1 MRGFYPGIETYI
13 PDCKDLIKKN
23 QNKHHKAMKIKIPKN
38 HLLVN
43 LPPKVE
49 LAIFLIKLELKNV
62 KFTNDLNNKG
72 IDTYAG
78 FLDFSTLISV
88 IMGFDNNLPDDFK
101 EWYFDRQTQLVEN
114 IDPENDKELLEQAFN
129 FYVDLV
135 VKKREVNTRV
145 KFN

>member
-1 MRGFYPGIETYI
+1 
-13 PDCKDLIKKN
+13 
-23 QNKHHKAMKIKIPKN
+23 MKIKIPKN
-38 HLLVN
+38 QLLVN

-49 LAIFLIKLELKNV
+49 LAIFLIRLELKNV

-78 FLDFSTLISV
+78 FLDFSALISAL
-88 IMGFDNNLPDDFK
+88 IGFDNNLSDEFK

-114 IDPENDKELLEQAFN
+114 VDPENEKELLKRAFK

-135 VKKREVNTRV
+135 VKKRGADAKV
-145 KFN
+145 K